1 MANISNLPAKGTYD
15 WLPEELIIRKYIFD
29 TWRKVCL
36 SFGYLEYLTPLL
48 ENAEIYRAKSG
59 EDVGGSELLTLKKDE
74 EELAIRPEMTPSVT
88 RMVSRIYGNT
98 PKPIRLFSIA
108 NFYRFQKP
116 QKGRNREFWQLNCD
130 IFGAESIDAEVE
142 IITMAIEILKAFGAT
157 SEQFIV
163 YLNDREVIEAV
174 VKKAL
179 NVPEDKV
186 KVATRILDK
195 FEKISREELKERL
208 EKEAGALFEDY
219 DNFYGFLSRDEKNM
233 SQFTEKYLK
242 EEKGMQRLKELS
254 NILESLGYG
263 EYIIFNPSMVRG
275 FDYYDGII
283 FEVFDK
289 RAFLESTGIKTNEG
303 VVRSLFGGGRYN
315 GLASIF
321 GQQSFPAIG
330 FAPGDETT
338 KLFLESYNLIPK
350 NLKGESYFIPLLSA
364 TLRQNVNTLALK
376 LRAEGKT
383 VITGLEAM
391 PLGKALSL
399 ADKLNANY
407 AVILGEDEVKNGT
420 YLLKDMATG
429 NQESLKI

>member
-1 MANISNLPAKGTYD
+1 MANISNLPGKGTYD
-15 WLPEELIIRKYIFD
+15 WLPEELLARKYIFD

-59 EDVGGSELLTLKKDE
+59 EDVGGSELLTLKRDE

-88 RMVSRIYGNT
+88 RMVSRIYDNT
-98 PKPIRLFSIA
+98 PKPIRFFSIA

-163 YLNDREVIEAV
+163 YLNDRKVIEAV

-179 NVPEDKV
+179 KVPEDKV

-208 EKEAGALFEDY
+208 EKEAGALIEDY
-219 DNFYGFLSRDEKNM
+219 DNFYGFFSRDAKAID
-233 SQFTEKYLK
+233 QFTSKYLQ

-254 NILESLGYG
+254 NILKSLGYG
-263 EYIIFNPSMVRG
+263 DYIVFNPSMVRG

-289 RAFLESTGIKTNEG
+289 RASFAASGVKTKEG